1 MTQPSLSLLGD
12 PNVGFVLMTIAIY
25 GIIFELS
32 SPGSILPGAI
42 GAIALVLTVISFV
55 AIGVNAGGL
64 LLVAFAL
71 LLFVAEIKVPSHG
84 VLTAGGI
91 AAFILGSLAL
101 TGANPPALR
110 ISFPLIL
117 SVAGLTAGFF
127 LVAVAAG
134 VRAQARAVRTG
145 REEIVDALGIARSEL
160 APNGTVLVHGELWK
174 AKTADTVIPA
184 GTAVRVL
191 SMTGLRLTV
200 RAAMHPEWE
209 GME

>member
-1 MTQPSLSLLGD
+1 MTQPFLSLLGD
-12 PNVGFVLMTIAIY
+12 PNVGFILMTVAIY

-32 SPGSILPGAI
+32 SPGSILPGVIGVVALILTFVSFAAI
-42 GAIALVLTVISFV
+42 S
-55 AIGVNAGGL
+55 VNAGGL
-64 LLVAFAL
+64 LLIAFAL
-71 LLFVAEIKVPSHG
+71 VLFVAEIKVPSHG

-110 ISFPLIL
+110 ISLPLIL
-117 SVAGLTAGFF
+117 GVAGSTAAFF
-127 LVAVAAG
+127 MIAVAAG

-145 REEIVDALGIARSEL
+145 REAIVDALGIARSEL

-174 AKTADTVIPA
+174 AKTADNVIPA
-184 GTAVRVL
+184 GAAVRVL

>member
-1 MTQPSLSLLGD
+1 MTQPFLSLLGD
-12 PNVGFVLMTIAIY
+12 PNVGFILMTVAIY

-32 SPGSILPGAI
+32 SPGSILPGVIGVVALILTFVSFAAI
-42 GAIALVLTVISFV
+42 S
-55 AIGVNAGGL
+55 VNAGGL
-64 LLVAFAL
+64 LLIAFAL
-71 LLFVAEIKVPSHG
+71 VLFVAEIKVPSHG
-84 VLTAGGI
+84 VLTAGGV

-110 ISFPLIL
+110 ISPPLIL
-117 SVAGLTAGFF
+117 SVAGSTAAFF
-127 LVAVAAG
+127 MIAVAAG

-145 REEIVDALGIARSEL
+145 REAIVDALGIARSEL

-174 AKTADTVIPA
+174 AKTADNIIPA
-184 GTAVRVL
+184 GAPVRVL